1 VRRDSN
7 VIRVTSIELVRSK
20 VQRILTDH
28 FGSVQVDRD
37 DDFLLRFEKTR
48 CFVSVEEGIADVKTI
63 VRIDALILRSL
74 KLTKELYEWVAV
86 DGQDYKIGSCFIWK
100 DESGKAGSLF
110 YGYGLAADDL
120 DASELILG
128 IGCVGVT
135 ADLLATELQ
144 PTFGGETFFEE
155 DGG

>member
-1 VRRDSN
+1 MTGIEVVRA
-7 VIRVTSIELVRSK
+7 K
-20 VQRILTDH
+20 VQRILTDE
-28 FGSVQVDRD
+28 FGSVQIDRD
-37 DDFLLRFEKTR
+37 EDFQLRFGKTR
-48 CFVSVEEGIADVKTI
+48 CFVSVEEGIADVETI
-63 VRIDALILRSL
+63 VRIDALVLRSL

-86 DGQDYKIGSCFIWK
+86 DGQDYKIGGCFIWK
-100 DESGKAGSLF
+100 DESGKDGSLF

-128 IGCVGVT
+128 IGCVGFT

-155 DGG
+155 NGG